1 MLDRLEKLEAKL
13 NQLEEKINLIS
24 SNELIK
30 NISQEQ
36 VRLLNREYG
45 RLTSLLRKE
54 FELYNPK
61 KQLNLRKMLLNK
73 LPEEETDVN
82 LYFSVLTKFLKE
94 NKFEY
99 NLSEYEILLH
109 KLKVIHEGKVSKK
122 RLNLEVLDLLC

>member
-13 NQLEEKINLIS
+13 NQLEEKINLLETKDYFKSIV
-24 SNELIK
+24 NETT
-30 NISQEQ
+30 
-36 VRLLNREYG
+36 RLLSREYG
-45 RLTSLLRKE
+45 RLISLLRLE
-54 FELYNPK
+54 FEKYDPK